1 MKAKRMIKKFVAI
14 VVLILV
20 ATLSVAGCTSS
31 NNSPSPSA
39 QATSSALSTSVTGNA
54 STSRQGVDISV
65 SYVGSPE
72 SIGPL
77 NATPSDGY
85 KWFVYNVTIKDINMT
100 DYLVMDTSFMM
111 NLSNGNYSLT
121 NYIVNYTEALGANN
135 RSLDNAYT
143 IQPGQNASGKIVFQ
157 VPTNVVPTNVS
168 PTTITYRRAFMNG
181 TVFGEDIRTFDAL
194 AM

>member
-1 MKAKRMIKKFVAI
+1 V
-14 VVLILV
+14 
-20 ATLSVAGCTSS
+20 
-31 NNSPSPSA
+31 
-39 QATSSALSTSVTGNA
+39 
-54 STSRQGVDISV
+54 
-65 SYVGSPE
+65 
-72 SIGPL
+72 
-77 NATPSDGY
+77 
-85 KWFVYNVTIKDINMT
+85 T

-143 IQPGQNASGKIVFQ
+143 IQPGQTASGKIVFQ

>member
-1 MKAKRMIKKFVAI
+1 MVAS
-14 VVLILV
+14 
-20 ATLSVAGCTSS
+20 LSIAGCMSS
-31 NNSPSPSA
+31 NNPPSPNA
-39 QATSSALSTSVTGNA
+39 QAASSALNTSVTGNA
-54 STSRQGVDISV
+54 SNSRQGVDISV

-77 NATPSDGY
+77 NATPGDGY
-85 KWFVYNVTIKDINMT
+85 KWFVYNVTIKDINVT
-100 DYLVMDTSFMM
+100 DYQVMDSSFML

-135 RSLDNAYT
+135 RSLTNMYT
-143 IQPGQNASGKIVFQ
+143 IQPGQTASGKIVFQ
-157 VPTNVVPTNVS
+157 VPTNVS

-181 TVFGEDIRTFDAL
+181 TFFGEDIRTFDAL